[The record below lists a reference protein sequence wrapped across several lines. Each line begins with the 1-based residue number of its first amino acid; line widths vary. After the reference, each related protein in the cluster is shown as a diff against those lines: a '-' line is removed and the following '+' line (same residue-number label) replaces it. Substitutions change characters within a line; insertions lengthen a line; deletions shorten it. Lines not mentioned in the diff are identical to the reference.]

1 MTSRY
6 VQERELDELLGDL
19 DAALTQLQHRWETN
33 RDAYIELGDCEIFAA
48 LAVAAA
54 YLEALRE
61 ERAAA

>member
-19 DAALTQLQHRWETN
+19 DAALTQLQDRWETN
-33 RDAYIELGDCEIFAA
+33 RDAYIELGDCEIHAA